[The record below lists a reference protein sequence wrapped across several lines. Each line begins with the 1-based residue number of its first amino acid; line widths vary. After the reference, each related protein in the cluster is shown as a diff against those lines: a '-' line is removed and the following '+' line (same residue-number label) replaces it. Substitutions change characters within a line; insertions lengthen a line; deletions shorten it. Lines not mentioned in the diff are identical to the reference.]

1 MPAPGRARDR
11 SEEEGRRAERGKRY
25 GASLAVDR
33 LSFRAEP
40 GRVTGFLGPNG
51 AGKSTTMRAMVGLC
65 RPDGGRVL
73 LNGRRYGELREPL
86 RTVGA
91 MLEARAAH
99 PGRTAY
105 HHLLCVAESN
115 RLPRRRVGEVL
126 GRTGLDGVA
135 GRRVGGFS
143 LGMGQR
149 LGIATAL
156 LGEPEILLLDEPVN
170 GLDPGGVR
178 WIRMLVRELAGEGR
192 TVFLS
197 SHLMS
202 EMART
207 ADRLVVVGRGR
218 LLADTDMDGF
228 IEADSVP
235 KVRVRTPERARLVS
249 LFSGKGIDFHEQA
262 DGTVLVVG
270 VDAASVGRIASAHGV
285 TVHELAVERGSLE
298 EAFMRLTA
306 LDAEFTAEF
315 PAEPRAEGGS

>member
-1 MPAPGRARDR
+1 MNGVIDVQDLT
-11 SEEEGRRAERGKRY
+11 KRY
-25 GASLAVDR
+25 GAALAVDR

-51 AGKSTTMRAMVGLC
+51 AGKSTTMRAMVGLH
-65 RPDGGRVL
+65 RPDGGQVL

-91 MLEARAAH
+91 MLEAKAAH

-115 RLPRRRVGEVL
+115 RLPKRRVGEVL
-126 GRTGLDGVA
+126 AQTGLDGVA

-156 LGEPEILLLDEPVN
+156 LGEPDILLFDEPVN
-170 GLDPGGVR
+170 GLDPDGVR
-178 WIRMLVRELAGEGR
+178 WIRTLVRELAAEGR

-202 EMART
+202 EMAQT
-207 ADRLVVVGRGR
+207 ADHLVIVGQGR
-218 LLADTDMDGF
+218 LLADTDMNSF
-228 IEADSVP
+228 IEDHSVS
-235 KVRVRTPERARLVS
+235 KVRVRTPEGERLMS
-249 LFSGKGIDFHEQA
+249 LLSGKGISCHEQA
-262 DGTVLVVG
+262 DGTVLVLG
-270 VDAASVGRIASAHGV
+270 VDAPTVGGIASAHGV
-285 TVHELAVERGSLE
+285 PVHELAAEHGSLE

-306 LDAEFTAEF
+306 RAAEF
-315 PAEPRAEGGS
+315 RAGGGR